1 MNHRARTSHC
11 SRAQTHASAR
21 ARARMLSA
29 RRSLSHAPHSCRS
42 SLSAQRLCAGFHAS
56 PDSLMGAARSRHL
69 ILSAHTWARA
79 AFAGTG
85 LPLPACVVP
94 LPQALGAPPGA
105 LQPVFDSLLCSG
117 PVARSVITR
126 RRAYSGARYSPRPV
140 RPSRADGLPS
150 LGADTLSG
158 PIELVKPMLFVCK
171 VPMVYGTIISGIIVF
186 GAVVFVS
193 AMLSGSG
200 PSPSSMASAAALFL
214 PSPPPLHGRGEAPV
228 PTSQFVPHI
237 VLASVTVQ
245 RALARARCLVT
256 CPHAGNACR

>member
-1 MNHRARTSHC
+1 MDHRARTSHC

-69 ILSAHTWARA
+69 VLSAHTWARA

-158 PIELVKPMLFVCK
+158 PIELVKPMLFV
-171 VPMVYGTIISGIIVF
+171 
-186 GAVVFVS
+186 
-193 AMLSGSG
+193 
-200 PSPSSMASAAALFL
+200 
-214 PSPPPLHGRGEAPV
+214 
-228 PTSQFVPHI
+228 
-237 VLASVTVQ
+237 
-245 RALARARCLVT
+245 
-256 CPHAGNACR
+256 